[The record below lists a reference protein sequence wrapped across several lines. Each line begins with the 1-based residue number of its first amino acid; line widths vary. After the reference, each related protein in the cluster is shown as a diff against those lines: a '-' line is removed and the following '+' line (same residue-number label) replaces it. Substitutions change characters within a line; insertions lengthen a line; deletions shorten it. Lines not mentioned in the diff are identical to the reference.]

1 MDNNIENIRKSS
13 IPLPITTA
21 ALRWARKFSNSEG
34 AIEPE
39 KKEQIYFNTLAVWAV
54 KDYMEM
60 MDIPTDLNA
69 SDSWNPAMRLYTDAA
84 DLKLTN
90 LGHLECR
97 PLKSGKSRNFCNIPL
112 EIPDYRIGLVAVEID
127 TQRQEATLLGF
138 MKTAIAG
145 ELAIEKFQSIDK
157 LLLHLDDL
165 ERRTQPVQLRQWLR
179 NIFETGWQSVGEILV
194 AKEPSFAF
202 RSSAIVARGK
212 TIHLTADISETAPAT
227 ISETTPA
234 TAPSFRG
241 TATLDSGVRE
251 TAQSV
256 ALLVAIEPITDAEIN
271 VKVQVHPGAGADSLP
286 HHLTLKVTDGEG
298 TTVMEACAGKGNG
311 SMTLEFAA
319 DRGERFSVVVK
330 LKDVCIAEN
339 FVA

>member
-1 MDNNIENIRKSS
+1 MNNHIEKIRKTS
-13 IPLPITTA
+13 ILLPITTA
-21 ALRWARKFSNSEG
+21 ALRWANKFSNIAG
-34 AIEPE
+34 ATNAQ
-39 KKEQIYFNTLAVWAV
+39 KKEQVYFNTLAVCAV

-84 DLKLTN
+84 DLKLTE

-112 EIPDYRIGLVAVEID
+112 EIPDDRIGLVAVEID
-127 TQRQEATLLGF
+127 TIRQEATLLGF
-138 MKTAIAG
+138 RETATAG
-145 ELAIEKFQSIDK
+145 ELAIDELQSIDK
-157 LLLHLDDL
+157 LLLHLDCL
-165 ERRTQPVQLRQWLR
+165 ERRKQPAQLRQWLH
-179 NIFETGWQSVGEILV
+179 NIFEAGWQSVGEILV
-194 AKEPSFAF
+194 VKEPSFAF

-212 TIHLTADISETAPAT
+212 TIHLTADISETVPTT

-241 TATLDSGVRE
+241 IATLDSSVRE
-251 TAQSV
+251 TTQSV

-271 VKVQVHPGAGADSLP
+271 VKVQVHPGTGADSLP
-286 HHLTLKVTDGEG
+286 LHLTLKVIDGEG
-298 TTVMEACAGKGNG
+298 MTVMEACAGKGNG
-311 SMTLEFAA
+311 CMTLEFAA

-330 LKDVCIAEN
+330 LKEVCIAEH